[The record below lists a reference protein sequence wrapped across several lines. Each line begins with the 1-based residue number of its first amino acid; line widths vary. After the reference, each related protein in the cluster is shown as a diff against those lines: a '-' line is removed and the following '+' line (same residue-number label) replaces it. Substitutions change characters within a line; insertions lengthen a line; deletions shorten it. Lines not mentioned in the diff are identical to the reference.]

1 MRLGK
6 RGRQD
11 HNSTFERFEPFG
23 TAFFSAESLGQLS
36 PIYKATGIPTIL
48 WHLAVLASRQTTLT
62 TASVQDL
69 SRICPGSVQSSVR
82 LSSVCPASCP
92 GCQPA
97 SIKKTWGCCGILSEP
112 QSKRMKRPEFPK
124 TILAPRDILP
134 NYEEGN

>member
-1 MRLGK
+1 MCLGK

-23 TAFFSAESLGQLS
+23 TALFSAESLGQLS

-69 SRICPGSVQSSVR
+69 SSR
-82 LSSVCPASCP
+82 LSGCPACVPASCP

-97 SIKKTWGCCGILSEP
+97 TIKKTWGCCGILSEP